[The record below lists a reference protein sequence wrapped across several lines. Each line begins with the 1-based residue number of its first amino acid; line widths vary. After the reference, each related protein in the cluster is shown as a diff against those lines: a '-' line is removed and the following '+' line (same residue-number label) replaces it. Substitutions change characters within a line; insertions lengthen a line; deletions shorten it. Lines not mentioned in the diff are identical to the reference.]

1 VQPIQAEIVV
11 ETCSFFILFSCPTFP
26 FWVCLKIG
34 YHVPS
39 TAESTAKN
47 HHSPQQNG
55 HELDTSHIVGYLY
68 PIISNYIQLY
78 PSKLPSLEMMFH
90 DFHSKTIISNG
101 FPLTF
106 HEFPSFSRDFPW
118 FSHGFSHGFSGCQ
131 AFLTAAKAGDSA
143 AAEEIRGFATQFD
156 ELRGKFAGL
165 LGWWIA
171 SGHLLQNFHYG
182 YENMGMGQYL

>member
-1 VQPIQAEIVV
+1 MQPIQAENLV
-11 ETCSFFILFSCPTFP
+11 ETCTFFILFSCPTFP
-26 FWVCLKIG
+26 FWVCLKKTDTTFHPLPNPLPKIIIL
-34 YHVPS
+34 PS
-39 TAESTAKN
+39 KMVMNWTVNQCFQT
-47 HHSPQQNG
+47 
-55 HELDTSHIVGYLY
+55 HISYCWLL
-68 PIISNYIQLY
+68 ISNYIQLY

-90 DFHSKTIISNG
+90 DFHSKTIIPNG

-118 FSHGFSHGFSGCQ
+118 FSHGFPHGFSGCQ

-171 SGHLLQNFHYG
+171 SGNLLQN
-182 YENMGMGQYL
+182 LLLKI